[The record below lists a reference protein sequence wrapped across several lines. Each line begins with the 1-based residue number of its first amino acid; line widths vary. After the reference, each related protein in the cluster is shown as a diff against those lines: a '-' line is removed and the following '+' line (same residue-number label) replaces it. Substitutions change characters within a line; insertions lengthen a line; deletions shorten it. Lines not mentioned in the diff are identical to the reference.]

1 MIHSLRVFL
10 YGLLHNFIEPIGLYA
25 AYTLNES
32 EFVGTLQRRGRPG
45 SIGLHLPDSYEYT
58 FLSAVKT
65 HPDGEQIEDGSYRK
79 VATEHPDIDARITRE
94 FEPAECQYHVHT
106 FGDEV
111 FSHYELR
118 PDIVGTMR
126 EHYRP
131 EWGETYLLGV
141 SCPEIDELLD

>member
-10 YGLLHNFIEPIGLYA
+10 YGLLHSFIEPIGLYA
-25 AYTLNES
+25 AYELGES
-32 EFVGTLQRRGRPG
+32 EFVGTTDR
-45 SIGLHLPDSYEYT
+45 HLSDSYEYT
-58 FLSAVKT
+58 LLSAVKT

-79 VATEHPDIDARITRE
+79 VATEHPDVDARITRE
-94 FEPAECQYHVHT
+94 YKPAECQYHVHT

-118 PDIVGTMR
+118 PDIVGTIR

-131 EWGETYLLGV
+131 VWGATYLPGV
-141 SCPEIDELLD
+141 KCPEIDEILD